1 MSFALPFLSTDF
13 EKLMLVFC
21 LLFRDSYRTK
31 NYFALGKWNANAKK
45 KKNFV
50 CLLFR
55 ASVLFSLSMHVFTGG
70 GYHWGQVSLAHFER
84 HSHC

>member
-45 KKNFV
+45 KKKLCLFV
-50 CLLFR
+50 VQGFR
-55 ASVLFSLSMHVFTGG
+55 TFLTVHACFYWRGVPLGSSQLST
-70 GYHWGQVSLAHFER
+70 L
-84 HSHC
+84 